1 MTKQQV
7 IVRLTTWHHRTAIYR
22 ARSKAGNVKIQLDL
36 TRKKLTLLNAAN
48 MILKDYDGH
57 YAFADVNCRIR
68 VNINNKFFSISSIEE
83 LNTILSEN
91 AC

>member
-1 MTKQQV
+1 MTKQEV
-7 IVRLTTWHHRTAIYR
+7 IIRLMTWRHRTAIYR
-22 ARSKAGNVKIQLDL
+22 ARSKAGNVKIQLNF

-48 MILKDYDGH
+48 TILKDYDGH

-68 VNINNKFFSISSIEE
+68 VKINDKFFSIPLIEE